1 VNIDLNYI
9 GYIPSPDFFA
19 MGQQAITITERKQYL
34 SYIKE
39 RLQTASSCNLKE
51 PAGTFKYCEND
62 CCILLL
68 PSARQ
73 DTLVLYKVIENFN
86 KFIFDLFK
94 LNIHSLPTI
103 PSLAF
108 AIFRSIYFKNSYI
121 PLIEN

>member
-1 VNIDLNYI
+1 MNIDLNYI

-68 PSARQ
+68 PQ
-73 DTLVLYKVIENFN
+73 DTLELYKVIENFN